1 MSFYKGLVALSA
13 LSVIY
18 YVLEQYI
25 GKFGA
30 SRMQPLSVEQAKS
43 VEVMNYI
50 CYWKII
56 VKNNNDMFY

>member
-1 MSFYKGLVALSA
+1 
-13 LSVIY
+13 
-18 YVLEQYI
+18 
-25 GKFGA
+25 
-30 SRMQPLSVEQAKS
+30 MQPLSVEQAKS